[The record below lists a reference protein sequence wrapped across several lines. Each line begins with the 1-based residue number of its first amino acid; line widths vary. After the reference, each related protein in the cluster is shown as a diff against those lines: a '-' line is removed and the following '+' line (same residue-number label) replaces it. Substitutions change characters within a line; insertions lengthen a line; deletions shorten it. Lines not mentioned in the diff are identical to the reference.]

1 MKKKKTLLIPL
12 LLIPILLLTTLILLP
27 EEPEPFTSPLY
38 FTFVIHTE
46 EDINKY
52 GVEKE
57 NNMDYDGDEELL
69 LHATMTM
76 RELAEIAQNHG
87 VKINFGTD
95 WTFANGV
102 ELYDPTFF
110 TDLESMGHEID
121 AHAHESH
128 ILYSEVREDIISAG
142 GTPTQIASGLTED
155 EIYEK
160 MEYFDTYYPDFTTLW
175 GVSLAGH
182 ELGEVI
188 AGNVWRPSREDWT
201 QHDKN
206 GDYIYIGHGE
216 YANSINYIENAINN
230 RKENQ
235 INTYAVF
242 TNPRHFKASK
252 ASTIDDKWTAKESS
266 YEYYE
271 TRLEWWDNF
280 FTELDTYVES
290 GKVEYVTLTEI
301 SEIFIE
307 QENQLIFTDEEI
319 PRSEEALTSLNEQEG
334 YKL

>member
-1 MKKKKTLLIPL
+1 MKKKSLLVTLLLIPL
-12 LLIPILLLTTLILLP
+12 LLLTILILLP

-38 FTFVIHTE
+38 LTFVIHTE

-52 GVEKE
+52 GVQKE

-76 RELAEIAQNHG
+76 RELGEIAQSHG
-87 VKINFGTD
+87 AKINFGTD

-110 TDLESMGHEID
+110 TDFEAMGHEID

-142 GTPTQIASGLTED
+142 GTPTKIASGLTED
-155 EIYEK
+155 KIYEK
-160 MEYFDTYYPDFTTLW
+160 MEYFDSYYPDFTTLW
-175 GVSLAGH
+175 GVSLADH
-182 ELGEVI
+182 ELGEST
-188 AGNVWRPSREDWT
+188 AGWVWRPSREDWT
-201 QHDKN
+201 IHDPN
-206 GDYIYIGHGE
+206 GDYIYIGHNE
-216 YANSINYIENAINN
+216 YVNSINYLEAAINN

-242 TNPRHFKASK
+242 TNPRQFKASK
-252 ASTIDDKWTAKESS
+252 TSTIDEKWTAKESS

-271 TRLEWWDNF
+271 NRLEWWDNF
-280 FTELDTYVES
+280 FTELDQYVES
-290 GKVEYVTLTEI
+290 GEVEYATLTEI
-301 SEIFIE
+301 SELFIE
-307 QENQLIFTDEEI
+307 KEDQLKFKFGEI
-319 PRSEEALTSLNEQEG
+319 PRSEKELASLNVQEG
-334 YKL
+334 YKI